1 VELGATDAEIEEAC
15 DRLCSSL
22 IPPPQGF
29 RPAILKKYFPTEQ
42 TSEGI
47 YCKAEFIDELTDSC
61 PGNAVLYPPYS
72 GSNAPADFP
81 SIRQS
86 DYASNIIGNATL
98 ELAGQ
103 TVESAIVG
111 GRFALRTPD
120 ADCSGPGPCRIAV
133 SELSFALDEFEVAG
147 RNVTDMSIYLANVY
161 ESLPGTPVGS
171 DTVLFTVPELAPL
184 KASGKLNGA
193 PKVASFTTQ
202 KVAVSSYNH
211 INGEAT
217 VTVNFDG
224 YIDGVLASGS
234 ATFTTIDVLNRPPQA
249 DAGGDQTL
257 ATAHNTCTARANLSA
272 TGTNDPDDNLSRY
285 SWLSEGTEVSS
296 LENLEL
302 DLSPGT
308 HEIKLWVY
316 DTKGSTSGDT
326 VTITVS
332 DKGDPK
338 VECSDVQIECTGPS
352 TPVATSCTANDACE
366 GAIEP
371 DNHALDSYELGHHTY
386 ECEAAD
392 SAGNEGSDTC
402 TVDIIDSVP
411 PVFTFVPPDLTI
423 TSCENANIGQALV
436 SDLCGPVLVSNDAP
450 AKFPLGETI
459 VTWRALDHGNNQIE
473 ATQRVTAILGDDPSC
488 CPEGTTIKV
497 GTAGNDVI
505 TGTNGPDC
513 LLGLGGI
520 DRISAK
526 GGNDFV
532 SGGDGNDIIDAMSGN
547 NVVHGGAG
555 NDQISTGPGNDIVVG
570 HAGDDVCDAGLGTNA
585 VSCEVAANCTAACC
599 ATNTCDDDVLDPNA
613 CGATYSQGSCLSFIQ
628 GSVVERNGHNWLCSD
643 GNCRNCAS
651 HSSCAPG
658 GTGCPWGVVWTD
670 LGACN

>member
-1 VELGATDAEIEEAC
+1 
-15 DRLCSSL
+15 
-22 IPPPQGF
+22 
-29 RPAILKKYFPTEQ
+29 
-42 TSEGI
+42 
-47 YCKAEFIDELTDSC
+47 
-61 PGNAVLYPPYS
+61 
-72 GSNAPADFP
+72 
-81 SIRQS
+81 
-86 DYASNIIGNATL
+86 
-98 ELAGQ
+98 
-103 TVESAIVG
+103 
-111 GRFALRTPD
+111 
-120 ADCSGPGPCRIAV
+120 
-133 SELSFALDEFEVAG
+133 
-147 RNVTDMSIYLANVY
+147 
-161 ESLPGTPVGS
+161 
-171 DTVLFTVPELAPL
+171 
-184 KASGKLNGA
+184 
-193 PKVASFTTQ
+193 
-202 KVAVSSYNH
+202 
-211 INGEAT
+211 
-217 VTVNFDG
+217 
-224 YIDGVLASGS
+224 
-234 ATFTTIDVLNRPPQA
+234 
-249 DAGGDQTL
+249 
-257 ATAHNTCTARANLSA
+257 
-272 TGTNDPDDNLSRY
+272 
-285 SWLSEGTEVSS
+285 
-296 LENLEL
+296 
-302 DLSPGT
+302 
-308 HEIKLWVY
+308 
-316 DTKGSTSGDT
+316 
-326 VTITVS
+326 
-332 DKGDPK
+332 
-338 VECSDVQIECTGPS
+338 
-352 TPVATSCTANDACE
+352 
-366 GAIEP
+366 
-371 DNHALDSYELGHHTY
+371 
-386 ECEAAD
+386 
-392 SAGNEGSDTC
+392 
-402 TVDIIDSVP
+402 
-411 PVFTFVPPDLTI
+411 
-423 TSCENANIGQALV
+423 
-436 SDLCGPVLVSNDAP
+436 VLVSNDAP